1 MRRTPRYP
9 YDALVLSGGGVKG
22 IAMLGSMAYLHDI
35 GALAHVEHFVGTS
48 VGAVVATVMAMGA
61 GPRDVFKRHV
71 TTFRYVPDI
80 DITRLERNF
89 GLDSGKNLDA
99 WIESLVPTDHTF
111 ASFYETFGK
120 TLSVCVTNLNTHTA
134 EFCSHHTTPTLSVR
148 LALRMSCSVPLYFSA
163 IKHNGAMYVDGGVS
177 CNFPVQYAIDC
188 GANHVL
194 GVRFVAP
201 PKEPGHV
208 WTFETFLGALLE
220 SNTNRRHP
228 SSATIIRLDTGDISQ
243 PLQFKLS
250 KKEKT
255 ALFDS
260 GYAQTRLFFKK
271 NQ

>member
-1 MRRTPRYP
+1 MRRRRRHP

-22 IAMLGSMAYLHDI
+22 ITMLGSMAYLQDI
-35 GALAHVEHFVGTS
+35 GALDHVTHFVGTS

-61 GPRDVFKRHV
+61 APRDVFKRHV
-71 TTFRYVPDI
+71 ATFKYTPDI

-89 GLDSGKNLDA
+89 GLDSGKNLER

-111 ASFYETFGK
+111 ASFYETYGK
-120 TLSVCVTNLNTHTA
+120 TLTVSVTNLNSHAA
-134 EFCSHHTTPTLSVR
+134 EFCSRHTTPHLSVR

-163 IKHNGAMYVDGGVS
+163 VKYNGSMYVDGGVA
-177 CNFPVQYAIDC
+177 CNFPVRHAIEC
-188 GANHVL
+188 GAARVL
-194 GVRFVAP
+194 GVRFTAP
-201 PKEPGHV
+201 PKEPGHA

-220 SNTNRRHP
+220 SSTNRQHP
-228 SSATIIRLDTGDISQ
+228 PNATIIHLDTGDVSQ

-250 KKEKT
+250 KKEKA
-255 ALFDS
+255 ALFET